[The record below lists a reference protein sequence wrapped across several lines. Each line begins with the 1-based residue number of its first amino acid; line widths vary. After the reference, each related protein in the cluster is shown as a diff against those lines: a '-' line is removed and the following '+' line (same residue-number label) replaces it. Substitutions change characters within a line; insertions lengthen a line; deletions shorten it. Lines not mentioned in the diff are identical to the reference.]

1 LRPLAV
7 LIAIIF
13 GSAAAISFG
22 LLATLIVLF
31 VLKDK
36 YPQFSGE
43 LLPLLLSSG
52 IFLLIL
58 VSSGASLY
66 STLKSLRWR
75 GLALAAMCL
84 IVLGAGL
91 YYWPEI

>member
-1 LRPLAV
+1 MRPLAV
-7 LIAIIF
+7 LIAIVF
-13 GSAAAISFG
+13 GSATAISFG

-36 YPQFSGE
+36 YPQFGAE

-52 IFLLIL
+52 VFLLI
-58 VSSGASLY
+58 VAASGASLY
-66 STLKSLRWR
+66 STLKASRWQ
-75 GLALAAMCL
+75 GLAHAAMCL

-91 YYWPEI
+91 YLWPR